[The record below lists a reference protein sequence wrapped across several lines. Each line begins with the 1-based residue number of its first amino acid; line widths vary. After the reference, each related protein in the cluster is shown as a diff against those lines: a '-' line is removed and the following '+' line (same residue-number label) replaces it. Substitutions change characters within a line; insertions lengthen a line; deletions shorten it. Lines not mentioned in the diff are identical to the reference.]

1 MSGLARKGRTNIRR
15 GGSPDLAI
23 VFSHYKGVMPMKN
36 IKQGMHTGA
45 GQRRSSIKT
54 RRLMLIVIDL
64 AMCSAVGLVS
74 SLLYNQ
80 SETLGNRMLSLG
92 VLLACILAFRFAFS
106 VYRQVWRY
114 ATSLE
119 YMNVVWADMA
129 AAVVYLAVSRLF
141 LRTDMRI
148 MFWQALSVLSVG
160 CLATLSARF
169 IYQNIHRA
177 VKNHQSE
184 SGAIQRFGIKRIAGW
199 ALKFPVFI
207 IKQTAKQHAGL
218 NPPVVPVV
226 KASDSSLPQNRINV
240 AIVGAGIC
248 GVMLARELLFS
259 KTSHYQP
266 YCFIDI
272 DSQKIGNV
280 IAGIRVYPENGII
293 KRLQKIPVQEI
304 IIALP
309 DLSGDDKQR
318 LFDFYG
324 HSNCKVKLY
333 DFPFGSGGNKIS
345 KRILREFSIEDL
357 LSRNVVSFDESEVA
371 DTYRGKTILITG
383 GGGSI
388 GSELCRQ
395 LAKLKP
401 DELVIFDIYE
411 NSAYAIEQELVSG
424 YGSSI
429 KTSVEIGSVRD
440 TERLDE
446 IFKTH
451 RPQIVFH
458 AAAHKH
464 VPLMEH
470 SCGEA
475 IKNNVF
481 GTLNT
486 VNIAERY
493 GVERFLLVSTDKA
506 VNPTNVMGA
515 SKRLCEMIIQSKKNS
530 RTLFMAVRF
539 GNVLGSNGSVVPLF
553 KKQIASGGPI
563 TLTDKRIIRYFMT
576 IPEAAQLLLQACTM
590 AASGEIYVLN
600 MGRPVK
606 ILNLAEK
613 MIRMSGLTPYIDVD
627 IHEIGLRPGEKIYEE
642 LLTKSD
648 QLIETRNGRIFIE
661 REEAMDEKQLQ
672 QKLDL
677 LRDCLS
683 CHTQA
688 AVLDAMRQTVP
699 TYQSAEKA
707 NRDYG
712 CEEDRVP
719 YGIPLAN
726 TARSYSSTN

>member
-1 MSGLARKGRTNIRR
+1 MSGLTRKGRTNIRR
-15 GGSPDLAI
+15 YSPSGLAI
-23 VFSHYKGVMPMKN
+23 VLSDYKGVIPMKN
-36 IKQGMHTGA
+36 IKQGMHVGA
-45 GQRRSSIKT
+45 GIWRSSIKT
-54 RRLMLIVIDL
+54 RRLILILIDL

-74 SLLYNQ
+74 SLMYNQ
-80 SETLGNRMLSLG
+80 SETLGNRMLGLG
-92 VLLACILAFRFAFS
+92 VLLTCILAFRFAFG

-129 AAVVYLAVSRLF
+129 AGIVYLAVSRLF
-141 LRTDMRI
+141 LRGHMQI

-169 IYQNIHRA
+169 VYQNIHRA
-177 VKNHQSE
+177 AKNHHSE
-184 SGAIQRFGIKRIAGW
+184 SGTKQRFGIKRIVEW
-199 ALKFPVFI
+199 ARKLPVFI
-207 IKQTAKQHAGL
+207 VKQNAKPHAGL
-218 NPPVVPVV
+218 KPSAGPAVQKSEP
-226 KASDSSLPQNRINV
+226 LPPQNKINV

-280 IAGIRVYPENGII
+280 IAGVRVYPENGII

-333 DFPFGSGGNKIS
+333 DFPFGSSGSKVS

-357 LSRNVVSFDESEVA
+357 LSRKVVSFDESEVV
-371 DTYRGKTILITG
+371 DTFCNKTILITG

-395 LAKLKP
+395 LAKLRP

-411 NSAYAIEQELVSG
+411 NSVYAIEQELVSG

-429 KTSVEIGSVRD
+429 KISVEIGSVRD

-446 IFKTH
+446 VFKAH

-486 VNIAERY
+486 VNMAERY

-553 KKQIASGGPI
+553 KKQIASGGSI

-576 IPEAAQLLLQACTM
+576 IPEAAQLLLQACAM

-642 LLTKSD
+642 LLMKSD
-648 QLIETRNGRIFIE
+648 KLIETRNGMIFIE
-661 REEAMDEKQLQ
+661 REEAMDEAQLQ

-677 LRDCLS
+677 LQYSLS
-683 CHTQA
+683 CHTQE
-688 AVLDAMRQTVP
+688 AVMDAMRQTVP

-707 NRDYG
+707 NRDHG
-712 CEEDRVP
+712 CEEDRVQYEVP
-719 YGIPLAN
+719 FAN
-726 TARSYSSTN
+726 TVHSYSSTN